1 MQTIIN
7 EQKSAFPDMEE
18 WDGER
23 YKGIGIKR
31 MKGYKCKL
39 QIDKLNQK
47 RYEFWNKR
55 NTHGNPNYKIW
66 RIINQT
72 CVYDEYRA
80 NFLLEG
86 PNPQSPCFLIMSI
99 NKE

>member
-1 MQTIIN
+1 
-7 EQKSAFPDMEE
+7 
-18 WDGER
+18 
-23 YKGIGIKR
+23 

-47 RYEFWNKR
+47 RDEFWNKG

-66 RIINQT
+66 RIINQV

-86 PNPQSPCFLIMSI
+86 CNPQSQCFLIMSI